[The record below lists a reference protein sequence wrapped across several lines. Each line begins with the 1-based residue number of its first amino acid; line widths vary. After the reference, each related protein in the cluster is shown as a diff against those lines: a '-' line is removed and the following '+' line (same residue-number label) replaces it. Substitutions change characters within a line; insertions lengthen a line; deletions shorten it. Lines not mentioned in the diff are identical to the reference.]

1 MDWVELTIHTTTAG
15 ADIVSEALMSEG
27 STGTMVEDR
36 ADIPDP
42 DQPNGYWEIIDPNLI
57 NTLPEDVVV
66 HAWFEPDEKF
76 ADRMGAL
83 KTRMAELKSADLGID
98 MGSLEITTAN
108 VHDEDWSEVWKKF
121 YKPFRAG
128 KRLVV
133 KPTWELYDAQADDLV
148 MEIDPGMAFGSG
160 THETTGMCLELLED
174 VMLRQPVHS
183 VIDVGT
189 GSGILAIGAA
199 MLGAQDV
206 LAIDIDPTAVK
217 VAREN
222 VEHNHLSHV
231 IRAVEGNLLE
241 STDGMCEVCV
251 ANIIA
256 DVICM
261 FAKPLVSHIVKD
273 GLFICSGII
282 KEREQDVVNALNEAH
297 YTILEIRRK
306 GEWVAILSRR
316 PD

>member
-15 ADIVSEALMSEG
+15 ADVVSEALMAEG
-27 STGTMVEDR
+27 SSGTMVEDR

-42 DQPNGYWEIIDPNLI
+42 TKPNGYWEIIDANLI

-66 HAWFEPDEKF
+66 HAWFEPDGAF
-76 ADRMGAL
+76 ADRMQAL
-83 KTRMAELKSADLGID
+83 KMRMEELKTLDLGFD
-98 MGSLEITTAN
+98 LGTLASDAQN

-128 KRLVV
+128 RNLVV
-133 KPTWELYDAQADDLV
+133 KPTWELYDPQPGDKII
-148 MEIDPGMAFGSG
+148 EIDPGMAYGSG
-160 THETTGMCLELLED
+160 THETTGMCLELLEEA
-174 VMLRQPVHS
+174 MKGGES

-199 MLGAQDV
+199 MLGAKDV
-206 LAIDIDPTAVK
+206 LAIDIDPTAVR
-217 VAREN
+217 VAQEN
-222 VEHNHLSHV
+222 IEHNGLTDK
-231 IRAVEGNLLE
+231 IRAVEGNLLA
-241 STDGMCEVCV
+241 SSDGVCELCV

-261 FAKPLVSHIVKD
+261 FAAPLNDHIVPG

-282 KEREQDVVNALNEAH
+282 KEREQDVVDALNAAN

-306 GEWVAILSRR
+306 GEWVAMLSRR
-316 PD
+316 HD

>member
-1 MDWVELTIHTTTAG
+1 MDWVELTIHTTTMG
-15 ADIVSEALMSEG
+15 ADIVSEALISEG
-27 STGTMVEDR
+27 ATGTMVEDR

-42 DQPNGYWEIIDPNLI
+42 DKPNGYWEIIDPNLI
-57 NTLPEDVVV
+57 DTLPEDVVV
-66 HAWFEPDEKF
+66 HAWFEPDERF

-83 KTRMAELKSADLGID
+83 RTRMAELKAADLGID
-98 MGSLEITTAN
+98 LGTLEIGTAN

-133 KPTWELYDAQADDLV
+133 KPTWELYDAQENDLV

-174 VMLRQPVHS
+174 VMLKQPVRT

-199 MLGAQDV
+199 MLGAEDV

-217 VAREN
+217 VAQEN
-222 VEHNHLSHV
+222 VEHNGLQGV

-241 STDGMCEVCV
+241 STDGVCEVCV

-261 FAKPLVSHIVKD
+261 FAQPLIPHIVPG

-282 KEREQDVVNALNEAH
+282 KEREQDVVNALTEAN

-306 GEWVAILSRR
+306 GEWVAMLSRR

>member
-1 MDWVELTIHTTTAG
+1 MDWVELTIHTTTMG
-15 ADIVSEALMSEG
+15 ADIVSEAMMNEG
-27 STGTMVEDR
+27 ASGTMVEDR

-42 DQPNGYWEIIDPNLI
+42 DKPNGYWEIIDPNLV
-57 NTLPEDVVV
+57 NTLPEDVLV
-66 HAWFEPDEKF
+66 HAWFEPDERF
-76 ADRMGAL
+76 SDRIGAVRS
-83 KTRMAELKSADLGID
+83 RMAELKAADLGID
-98 MGSLEITTAN
+98 LGSLDMDMVN
-108 VHDEDWSEVWKKF
+108 VRDEDWSEVWKKF

-133 KPTWELYDAQADDLV
+133 KPTWEAYDAQPDDLV

-174 VMLRQPVHS
+174 VMLKQPVNS

-199 MLGAQDV
+199 MLGAKDV

-217 VAREN
+217 VAKEN
-222 VEHNHLSHV
+222 VAHNGLEHV

-241 STDGMCEVCV
+241 STDGVCEVCV

-261 FAKPLVSHIVKD
+261 FAKPLVSHIVPD

-282 KEREQDVVNALNEAH
+282 KEREQDVVDALNAAR

>member
-1 MDWVELTIHTTTAG
+1 MDWVEITVHTTTEG
-15 ADIVSEALMSEG
+15 AEIVSEQLMQEG
-27 STGTMVEDR
+27 ATGTMVEDR

-42 DQPNGYWEIIDPNLI
+42 SKPNGYWEMIDEKLI
-57 NTLPEDVVV
+57 DSMPEDVLV
-66 HAWFEPDEKF
+66 HAWFEPDERF

-83 KTRMAELKSADLGID
+83 STRMAELRALALGFDLGT
-98 MGSLEITTAN
+98 LEIGTQN
-108 VHDEDWSEVWKKF
+108 VRDEDWSEVWKKF

-133 KPTWELYDAQADDLV
+133 KPTWELYDAQENDLV

-174 VMLRQPVHS
+174 VMLKQPVNT

-199 MLGAQDV
+199 MLGAKDV

-217 VAREN
+217 VAKEN
-222 VEHNHLSHV
+222 VEHNNLQNV

-241 STDGMCEVCV
+241 STDGVCEVCV

-261 FAKPLVSHIVKD
+261 FAKPLIPHIVEG

-282 KEREQDVVNALNEAH
+282 KEREQDVVNALNEAN

>member
-15 ADIVSEALMSEG
+15 ADIVSEALINEG
-27 STGTMVEDR
+27 ATGTMVEDR

-42 DQPNGYWEIIDPNLI
+42 TKPNGFWEIIDPNLV

-83 KTRMAELKSADLGID
+83 KSRMDELKSADLGID
-98 MGSLEITTAN
+98 LGSLDIGTAN

-128 KRLVV
+128 KHLVV
-133 KPTWELYDAQADDLV
+133 KPTWELYDPQPGDKV

-160 THETTGMCLELLED
+160 THETTSMCLELLED
-174 VMLRQPVHS
+174 AMHGGET

-199 MLGAQDV
+199 MLGARDV

-222 VEHNHLSHV
+222 IAHNNLQDKV
-231 IRAVEGNLLE
+231 RAVEGNLLD
-241 STDGMCEVCV
+241 STDGVCELCV

-261 FAKPLVSHIVKD
+261 FAAPLVSHIVP
-273 GLFICSGII
+273 GGHFICSGII
-282 KEREQDVVNALNEAH
+282 KEREQDVVDALNAAH

-306 GEWVAILSRR
+306 GEWVAMLSRR